1 MANPK
6 PDQNDMNLRT
16 LQALEISV
24 LQEATSAA
32 DTTVSNAIQNH
43 HVILDRNITT
53 KCLDLSPDGSTEK
66 NRNMNNYRI
75 VGLKDA
81 DPETE
86 SEAVNLRTLNRKIQ
100 SEIEIN
106 NQLVAQKYLR
116 LDGENQIVS
125 DLQIYNYKP
134 VGLADATA
142 PTDGVNKKVL
152 DDAVNSLARLK
163 VKDTLII

>member
-1 MANPK
+1 
-6 PDQNDMNLRT
+6 
-16 LQALEISV
+16 
-24 LQEATSAA
+24 
-32 DTTVSNAIQNH
+32 
-43 HVILDRNITT
+43 
-53 KCLDLSPDGSTEK
+53 
-66 NRNMNNYRI
+66 MNNYRI

-86 SEAVNLRTLNRKIQ
+86 SEAVNFRTLNRKIK

-125 DLQIYNYKP
+125 NLQIYNHKP
-134 VGLADATA
+134 VGLADSTA
-142 PTDGVNKKVL
+142 PTDGVNKNVL

-163 VKDTLII
+163 VKDILII

>member
-1 MANPK
+1 
-6 PDQNDMNLRT
+6 
-16 LQALEISV
+16 
-24 LQEATSAA
+24 
-32 DTTVSNAIQNH
+32 
-43 HVILDRNITT
+43 
-53 KCLDLSPDGSTEK
+53 
-66 NRNMNNYRI
+66 MNNYRI
-75 VGLKDA
+75 VGLKDV

-86 SEAVNLRTLNRKIQ
+86 SEAVTLRTLNRKIQ

-134 VGLADATA
+134 VELADATA

-163 VKDTLII
+163 VKDTLIILVQTSENRGAEIEQLRFRLNMETFRIDSSGYAM